1 MRVSVF
7 VAAICL
13 SGVLT
18 GCGPFAPDETACP
31 DTVSDPEGGIIDGID
46 LALPEW
52 LPGGFPVPEGT
63 SIRHIS
69 DDGPSGRRVITGFI
83 PGGDGAAVVAAM
95 GGDLRTAG
103 YELLLAADG
112 FLPVANVALAALDAE
127 AGVIVW
133 FDTAAEQLPV
143 RVGDEC
149 PWQAGLL
156 VEMQFEETSAVE
168 ARERFG
174 GSSLTFGS
182 ARAAV
187 GGREFA
193 ADGECLVL
201 DGTYTF
207 AAITGDQI
215 GLQFDTATQPASG
228 WASVDVEGEVVF
240 SLDADLSGVA
250 PEFLVSPSGFSVDGM
265 FVDGLG
271 DRGIVRGHV
280 DVTCP
285 W

>member
-1 MRVSVF
+1 VRLLVL
-7 VAAICL
+7 VAVICL

-18 GCGPFAPDETACP
+18 GCGLFASDETACP
-31 DTVSDPEGGIIDGID
+31 DTVSDPEGGVVDGID
-46 LALPEW
+46 LALPGW
-52 LPGGFPVPEGT
+52 LPAGVPVPEGT
-63 SIRHIS
+63 SLRHIN
-69 DDGPSGRRVITGFI
+69 DGASSRGRAMTGFI

-95 GGDLRTAG
+95 GGDLHTAG

-112 FLPVANVALAALDAE
+112 FLPVANAALVALDAE

-133 FDTAAEQLPV
+133 FDTAAERLPV
-143 RVGDEC
+143 RVGDAC
-149 PWQAGLL
+149 PWQDGLL
-156 VEMQFEETSAVE
+156 VGMQFEQTSAVE
-168 ARERFG
+168 ARARFD

-240 SLDADLSGVA
+240 SLDNHLSGVT
-250 PEFLVSPSGFSVDGM
+250 PGFLVSPSGFSVDGM

-271 DRGIVRGHV
+271 DQGIVGGRV